1 MAMLNNQRVYGVI
14 MYYLYMLAY
23 AGYINPYECIDDYP
37 ESHMCRQWQIWLVT
51 PIVVIASEGIL

>member
-23 AGYINPYECIDDYP
+23 AGSSNPNVLMTIQNHTCAGNGKYMAC
-37 ESHMCRQWQIWLVT
+37 
-51 PIVVIASEGIL
+51 